1 LPEWALSL
9 FAGMALVFAFGAIG
23 VPIAFSL
30 VIASFLCISFF
41 LNPMVALSGLRVVL
55 YGAVTEAALLP
66 VPLFVLMASIFLASG
81 VSAGVYDSFAKLF
94 GGFRAGLLVATNGM
108 LAFFGALMGS
118 SSAAITMVT
127 QMGAAELKSRG
138 YSNIAIGGVIA
149 GGSGLAVVIPPSILM
164 ILYSVV
170 MEVSVIKLFAAGLIP
185 GLLLAIGNTIWIILY
200 THFHPPRQIEAPQAT
215 AANQGPASRAGTDT
229 FVISKEAALALQGQI
244 SAMGRLRAAAAL
256 LPLLGVIV
264 VMLGS
269 MFLGYASVTEGA
281 AVGVFGALLVGWR
294 RLTPRNLGWAL
305 WNTAK
310 ITCFIMMLILGGRY
324 FGMYFSLTGISTE
337 FISWIQ
343 ALPFDGIVLLL
354 VIMLVFMLIGCV
366 METITMMLVLVPI
379 AVTALIAIGYDPI
392 VLGVL
397 FVINLEMSL
406 VTPPIGSNLFVLAGM
421 GRPHG
426 ITLEQIIR
434 GTIPYLFISAI
445 VIILIAEFPILAT
458 FLSDMV
464 R

>member
-1 LPEWALSL
+1 MPDWALSL
-9 FAGMALVFAFGAIG
+9 LAGMTLLFAFGAVG

-41 LNPMVALSGLRVVL
+41 LSPSVALSGLRVVL
-55 YGAVTEAALLP
+55 YGAVAEAALLP

-81 VSAGVYDSFAKLF
+81 VSASVYDSFARLF

-118 SSAAITMVT
+118 SSAAITMVM
-127 QMGAAELKSRG
+127 QMGAAELQARG

-185 GLLLAIGNTIWIILY
+185 GLLIALGNTIWIIVY
-200 THFHPPRQIEAPQAT
+200 TRFYPPRSLERRQLSQPDDAPEAPTSAHK
-215 AANQGPASRAGTDT
+215 P
-229 FVISKEAALALQGQI
+229 VISKEAALALHGAI
-244 SAMGRLRAAAAL
+244 SPMDRLRALAAL
-256 LPLLGVIV
+256 IPLVAVIV

-281 AVGVFGALLVGWR
+281 AVGVLGALLVGWR
-294 RLTPRNLGWAL
+294 RLSLHSLAWAAL
-305 WNTAK
+305 NTAK

-324 FGMYFSLTGISTE
+324 FGTYFSVTGISTE
-337 FISWIQ
+337 FVSWIE
-343 ALPFDGIVLLL
+343 ALTFEGMGLLL
-354 VIMLVFMLIGCV
+354 VMMIVFLLIGCV

-379 AVTALIAIGYDPI
+379 AATALMAIGFDPI

-397 FVINLEMSL
+397 FVINLELSL
-406 VTPPIGSNLFVLAGM
+406 ITPPIGSNLFVLAGM
-421 GRPHG
+421 GRPYG

-434 GTIPYLFISAI
+434 GTVPYIFVAALVI
-445 VIILIAEFPILAT
+445 VLVAHFPILAK
-458 FLSDMV
+458 FLSDAV
-464 R
+464 G